1 MRKQAMKAAFAIF
14 GLAAMV
20 ATAEAACEPEKVAEK
35 YPGLAGR
42 PVKVATTPLYAPY
55 SFTAENDKM
64 VGSDIEISERALDCV
79 GLKYE
84 YTKGTWPTLLPTV
97 LNDQTDVMVANLY
110 YTEERAKQVDFI
122 VYMKAGSAMLVLKG
136 NPHNVKTM
144 DDLCG
149 LKTSVVSGSF
159 SQPVIEEQSKKC
171 VADGKTAIDILV
183 APETDAA
190 VRGLENGR
198 LDFLL
203 DNVGA
208 ASVRVKDD
216 PERFEIAFVTT
227 REVFVGNAVK
237 EGNTELAQAYFDGL
251 KEIHANGAIA
261 EIFRKYGLDEK
272 LMIPIEIKK

>member
-1 MRKQAMKAAFAIF
+1 MRKLATKIALAIF
-14 GLAAMV
+14 GLAAMAV
-20 ATAEAACEPEKVAEK
+20 SANAACEPEKAAEK
-35 YPGLAGR
+35 YPSLADR

-55 SFTAENDKM
+55 SYTENDKM

-84 YTKGTWPTLLPTV
+84 YTKGAWPSLLPTV
-97 LNDQTDVMVANLY
+97 LNGQTDVMVANLY
-110 YTEERAKQVDFI
+110 YNEERAKQVDFI
-122 VYMKAGSAMLVLKG
+122 VYMKAGSALLVVAG
-136 NPHNVKTM
+136 NPHNVKSM

-149 LKTSVVSGSF
+149 LETSVVSGSS
-159 SQPVIEEQSKKC
+159 SQPVIEDQSKKC
-171 VADGKTAIDILV
+171 EAAGKPAVDILV

-208 ASVRVKDD
+208 AAVRVKDSPD
-216 PERFEIAFVTT
+216 KFAIAFVTT
-227 REVFVGNAVK
+227 EEKFVGNAVLK
-237 EGNTELAQAYFDGL
+237 GNKELAQAYLDGM
-251 KEIHANGAIA
+251 KEIHANGVVG

-272 LMIPIEIKK
+272 LIIAPEIKQ